1 MKKLILLAM
10 LMIGILSPIF
20 AQNDTVI
27 YIADQPTNV
36 IVCPNQY
43 DRAIVYG
50 LGNNCTEHTWEYC
63 GNYSTDDHIVINA
76 TPGWFC
82 IIYYYGCEGFQWG
95 VGISFPDQYLQ
106 LPNPTT
112 QTIWKHQSLP
122 LELQP
127 VGNDSIDEYGYE
139 YLWST
144 GETEPIIE
152 INEPDTYICEIS
164 DVKHC
169 ATVTRTFIV
178 RDNVEL
184 YRATCDLRS
193 NLNKVTWLTTP
204 EQAEYIREVKI
215 YRNTYQL
222 VATVPYTDGSF
233 TDDIGSDA
241 TQWQY
246 HIVGVDTDG
255 NDCPLPSYWKR
266 TIHLDHVQGTQGE
279 ILQWT
284 PYEEEN
290 PSKDVVI
297 AYAIY
302 DVVNGEPQH
311 VIDVGNFTNVF
322 AYDPANFDG
331 YGTVAAVFEGKG
343 RDMEDLAFSNL
354 TSEVLDIDEIEGK
367 VRKYDIYPNPTNG
380 PVTIKSNEQNSE
392 NEFTVT
398 ISNLMGQTVATGKT
412 EGGVF
417 TTERLTP
424 GIYFVNFDG
433 NVQKLVV
440 E

>member
-1 MKKLILLAM
+1 MMKKVILLMVLLGNIIVA
-10 LMIGILSPIF
+10 S
-20 AQNDTVI
+20 AQHNDTVLYIESIEPGSMI
-27 YIADQPTNV
+27 YLCSNR
-36 IVCPNQY
+36 Y
-43 DRAIVYG
+43 DRALVY
-50 LGNNCTEHTWEYC
+50 
-63 GNYSTDDHIVINA
+63 
-76 TPGWFC
+76 PQQ
-82 IIYYYGCEGFQWG
+82 GCESFHWEGSPFGVSDANPLVLDSEDGDLFMVTYFGCDYLNGFDLG
-95 VGISFPDQYLQ
+95 FETLTV
-106 LPNPTT
+106 PNPYTRT
-112 QTIWKHQSLP
+112 EWKRQGYTETLEAVGTDSLDWY
-122 LELQP
+122 
-127 VGNDSIDEYGYE
+127 NYH
-139 YLWST
+139 WNT
-144 GETEPIIE
+144 GETTGSIE
-152 INEPDTYICEIS
+152 ITGTGIYTCEIS
-164 DVKHC
+164 DGWLNCV
-169 ATVTRTFIV
+169 TSTRTFIV
-178 RDNVEL
+178 KDNVEI

-255 NDCPLPSYWKR
+255 NDCPIPSYWKR

-290 PSKDVVI
+290 PSKDIVI

-354 TSEVLDIDEIEGK
+354 TSEVLDVDEIEGK